1 MKTMTD
7 AMPMLKVTR
16 PKTPGQSV
24 AIFAGASLLMCCESS
39 AMYWAIAAKTFT
51 LVLIS
56 ESDPKL
62 VLPQSDRVVAI
73 KSSGRRVAEIA
84 PSTILEKVWGG

>member
-1 MKTMTD
+1 
-7 AMPMLKVTR
+7 
-16 PKTPGQSV
+16 
-24 AIFAGASLLMCCESS
+24 
-39 AMYWAIAAKTFT
+39 MYLAIAAKTFT

-62 VLPQSDRVVAI
+62 VLPQSDRVVVI
-73 KSSGRRVAEIA
+73 KSLGQRVAEIA